1 MPHLAINQ
9 DLPAE
14 VNQTTR
20 TSRPII
26 QVKSGPIG
34 FVRSLWRILQGRPQ
48 VPPSLV
54 DNPLLE
60 VIFKRRSVRRFSDRE
75 IPDDVFAA
83 ILEAGRLAPSTVN
96 LQSWSFA
103 AFTAE
108 TWRTTF
114 DRPLP
119 FQSQRAIIVMGDTY
133 RDRLVLD
140 AFPQSPLIEYTI
152 AVVNASLAAMNMN
165 LAAEALGVSSVMLSE
180 TGRTGVLDALY
191 LKQVLCLPD
200 GVFPLMTI
208 VFGYPRG
215 SYPPLPPKL
224 PLDQICFADHY
235 REPDRAVM
243 EDWLAQM
250 KAGYKASHLR
260 SSFEAQLRLYESKIG
275 QAEIDLQ
282 AMVFREER
290 REHCGEAEA
299 GSA

>member
-1 MPHLAINQ
+1 MTQSEITPQ
-9 DLPAE
+9 SPAE
-14 VNQTTR
+14 AGRGVQ
-20 TSRPII
+20 SPRPLTGS
-26 QVKSGPIG
+26 KSNPIK
-34 FVRSLWRILQGRPQ
+34 FVRSLWRILKGRPQ
-48 VPPSLV
+48 VPSSLAHHA
-54 DNPLLE
+54 LLD
-60 VIFKRRSVRRFSDRE
+60 VIMKRRSVRSFSERE
-75 IPDDVFAA
+75 IPDDVFSA

-108 TWRTTF
+108 TWRATF
-114 DRPLP
+114 ERPLP
-119 FQSQRAIIVMGDTY
+119 FQGQRAIIVMGDTY

-180 TGRTGVLDALY
+180 TGRTGVLDAGY

-200 GVFPLMTI
+200 GVFPLLTI

-215 SYPPLPPKL
+215 AYPPLPPKL
-224 PLDQICFADHY
+224 PLDQICFAQHY

-275 QAEIDLQ
+275 RAESDLQ
-282 AMVFREER
+282 AMVFRGER
-290 REHCGEAEA
+290 KER
-299 GSA
+299 